1 MLNILEF
8 SVLAVAVVIP
18 VAANLLWHL
27 IETDLNDTGKK
38 TAHPSLAAFC
48 LEVLLMRI
56 PAVLGGS
63 APRDGRMSATTMPS
77 SPPGT
82 IGRP

>member
-38 TAHPSLAAFC
+38 TAHRAAVM
-48 LEVLLMRI
+48 LVGALTHSITRSPRRRG
-56 PAVLGGS
+56 PAV
-63 APRDGRMSATTMPS
+63 
-77 SPPGT
+77 
-82 IGRP
+82 